1 MSAAPRALALSLAI
15 AAALAGVAGCNKTAD
30 KEPVAADA
38 MALIEPARE
47 SPMAPALASRAQAQD
62 TGGEVAGN
70 EVKGLANRNGSQL
83 AYAHD
88 VQIKLEA
95 TRVATNLAKAREAC
109 TSQKLGPCDVLG
121 EQLTAGE
128 FPSGQLVMRAAP
140 EAVGGLV
147 GLAADGGEVA
157 QRSTHAEDLA
167 QAVADNGLRRK
178 RLELQHAKL
187 SEIMARRDAKV
198 EDLIGL
204 SDRLASIEAELHAAE
219 QESATQQRR
228 IATNLLTLNFQ
239 AENVAVAL
247 PAETHTRVGEAL
259 RNLTSIWDTVAAGL
273 VTLLLGAGLPFAVVV
288 GGAWWLI
295 RRLRRKPATG

>member
-1 MSAAPRALALSLAI
+1 MSAATRALALSFAI
-15 AAALAGVAGCNKTAD
+15 AAALAGAACNKMAD
-30 KEPVAADA
+30 KDAPAAADA
-38 MALIEPARE
+38 MAMIEPPQE
-47 SPMAPALASRAQAQD
+47 SAAAAPELASRARAD
-62 TGGEVAGN
+62 DIGGAVAGN

-88 VQIKLEA
+88 VQIKLA
-95 TRVATNLAKAREAC
+95 AARVAGNLAKAREAC
-109 TSQKLGPCDVLG
+109 TTQKLGPCDVLG

-187 SEIMARRDAKV
+187 SEI
-198 EDLIGL
+198 
-204 SDRLASIEAELHAAE
+204 
-219 QESATQQRR
+219 
-228 IATNLLTLNFQ
+228 
-239 AENVAVAL
+239 
-247 PAETHTRVGEAL
+247 
-259 RNLTSIWDTVAAGL
+259 
-273 VTLLLGAGLPFAVVV
+273 
-288 GGAWWLI
+288 
-295 RRLRRKPATG
+295 

>member
-1 MSAAPRALALSLAI
+1 MSAAPRALALTLAI
-15 AAALAGVAGCNKTAD
+15 AAVLAGAACSHKAED
-30 KEPVAADA
+30 APPVADMVA
-38 MALIEPARE
+38 PQE
-47 SPMAPALASRAQAQD
+47 SAAEAPELASKATRAMD
-62 TGGEVAGN
+62 SGGAVAGN
-70 EVKGLANRNGSQL
+70 EVQGLANRNGSQL

-88 VQIKLEA
+88 VQIRLAA
-95 TRVATNLAKAREAC
+95 TRVAANLAKAREAC
-109 TSQKLGPCDVLG
+109 TTQKLGPCDVLG

-204 SDRLASIEAELHAAE
+204 SDRLATIEAELHAAE
-219 QESATQQRR
+219 QEAAQQQRR

-239 AENVAVAL
+239 AENVAVAM
-247 PAETHTRVGEAL
+247 PAETHTRIGEAF
-259 RNLTSIWDTVAAGL
+259 RNLTSIWDTVGAGL
-273 VTLLLGAGLPFAVVV
+273 VTLLLGAGLPLAV
-288 GGAWWLI
+288 GIAGLWWVL
-295 RRLRRKPATG
+295 RRLRGRKATGS

>member
-15 AAALAGVAGCNKTAD
+15 ATALLGAACNKQERA
-30 KEPVAADA
+30 PSAAAADA
-38 MALIEPARE
+38 MLEPA
-47 SPMAPALASRAQAQD
+47 APAEMEAKLASQARADD
-62 TGGEVAGN
+62 TGGAVAGN

-88 VQIKLEA
+88 VQIRLAA
-95 TRVATNLAKAREAC
+95 TRVAANLAKAREAC

-121 EQLTAGE
+121 EQLSAGE

-204 SDRLASIEAELHAAE
+204 SARLASIEAELHAAE
-219 QESATQQRR
+219 QEAATQQRR

-239 AENVAVAL
+239 AENVAVAM
-247 PAETHTRVGEAL
+247 PTETHTRVGEAL

-273 VTLLLGAGLPFAVVV
+273 VTLLLGAGLPFAMLAA
-288 GGAWWLI
+288 GAWLLV

>member
-1 MSAAPRALALSLAI
+1 
-15 AAALAGVAGCNKTAD
+15 
-30 KEPVAADA
+30 
-38 MALIEPARE
+38 
-47 SPMAPALASRAQAQD
+47 
-62 TGGEVAGN
+62 
-70 EVKGLANRNGSQL
+70 
-83 AYAHD
+83 
-88 VQIKLEA
+88 
-95 TRVATNLAKAREAC
+95 
-109 TSQKLGPCDVLG
+109 VLG
-121 EQLTAGE
+121 EQLSAGE

-198 EDLIGL
+198 DDLIGL

-219 QESATQQRR
+219 QEAATQQRR

-239 AENVAVAL
+239 AENVAVAM
-247 PAETHTRVGEAL
+247 PTETHTRVGEAL
-259 RNLTSIWDTVAAGL
+259 RNLTSNWDTVAAGL
-273 VTLLLGAGLPFAVVV
+273 VTLLLGAGLPFAMLAA
-288 GGAWWLI
+288 GAWLLV